1 MGGWMDGYMDGWAA
15 GGPEWQGSIRG
26 SEESLESESGQKCP
40 LPPGPRASESVCQ
53 AEIAKLAM
61 CRKLVVKGC
70 SGSGHQHSRASV
82 QRVCERAEAEREAG
96 GLIVVAG
103 KC

>member
-1 MGGWMDGYMDGWAA
+1 MDGWIHGCGGTT
-15 GGPEWQGSIRG
+15 GGPERRGSIRG
-26 SEESLESESGQKCP
+26 SEGFLESVGEQKCP

-70 SGSGHQHSRASV
+70 SGSGHQYSRASV
-82 QRVCERAEAEREAG
+82 QRVCEREEAEREAG
-96 GLIVVAG
+96 GLILVVG

>member
-1 MGGWMDGYMDGWAA
+1 MDAA
-15 GGPEWQGSIRG
+15 GPLGAR
-26 SEESLESESGQKCP
+26 SGREASVA
-40 LPPGPRASESVCQ
+40 PRVRLSQRTNRNAPSRPDLGHQSVCQ

-70 SGSGHQHSRASV
+70 SGSGHQYSRASV
-82 QRVCERAEAEREAG
+82 QRVCEREEAEREAG
-96 GLIVVAG
+96 GLILVVG